1 MILVAKQQ
9 YINVNKM
16 FFNQYIIKIE
26 HLFDY
31 FIIILIFFF
40 ILKKYFLAIWV
51 ISNPSTCIKV
61 FPC

>member
-1 MILVAKQQ
+1 MKLVAKQQ

-31 FIIILIFFF
+31 FIIILIFFLYRKN
-40 ILKKYFLAIWV
+40 IFLL
-51 ISNPSTCIKV
+51 SGQYN
-61 FPC
+61 FYDLE